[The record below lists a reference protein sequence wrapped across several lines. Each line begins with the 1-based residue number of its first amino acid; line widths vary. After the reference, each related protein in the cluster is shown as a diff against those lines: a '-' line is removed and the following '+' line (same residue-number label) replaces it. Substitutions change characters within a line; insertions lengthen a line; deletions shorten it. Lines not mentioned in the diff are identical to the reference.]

1 MDAFTSFS
9 ILGAVEGLTE
19 FLPISSTGHLIIARD
34 LFGLTTGSDLAVDAV
49 LQLATMLALV
59 VYFSKDLWNLALLKN
74 KLLLLAIIVGTAPG
88 VVAGLFLEDIMG
100 TLFRN
105 TALVAYALIVGSAI
119 MLAAE
124 YWGSKLQKTVAQV
137 TWGSGLVVGL
147 FQALAVVP
155 GMSRSGMTTAG
166 GMFLGFTRSEST
178 YFGFLLSVP
187 ILVGAG
193 LKKLY
198 ELFATGAASTV
209 GPELALGSVLA
220 FLLGIATIHL
230 FLGIVRRTPLT
241 VFVVYRVVL
250 AILLLTFVA

>member
-1 MDAFTSFS
+1 MDVWSFS
-9 ILGAVEGLTE
+9 MLGIVEGLTE
-19 FLPISSTGHLIIARD
+19 FLPISSTGHLIVARD

-59 VYFSKDLWNLALLKN
+59 VYFSKDLWSLALLRN
-74 KLLLLAIIVGTAPG
+74 KPLLLALAFGTIPG
-88 VVAGLFLEDIMG
+88 VLAGLMLEDIMG

-105 TALVAYALIVGSAI
+105 SALVAYALIVGSVI

-124 YWGSKLQKTVAQV
+124 RWGSKLGKTLAVLP
-137 TWGSGLVVGL
+137 WHSGLIVGL

-166 GMFLGFTRSEST
+166 GMFLGYTRAEST

-198 ELFATGAASTV
+198 ELYTTGTVSTI
-209 GPELALGSVLA
+209 GPELALGSMLA
-220 FLLGIATIHL
+220 FLFGMTTIHV
-230 FLGIVRRTPLT
+230 FLLIVRRTPLT
-241 VFVVYRVVL
+241 VFVLYRVLLAVL
-250 AILLLTFVA
+250 ILAYVA

>member
-1 MDAFTSFS
+1 MGDLFSFS

-74 KLLLLAIIVGTAPG
+74 KPLLLALAVGTVPG
-88 VVAGLFLEDIMG
+88 VMAGLMLEDIMG

-105 TALVAYALIVGSAI
+105 SALVAYALIVGSMI

-124 YWGSKLQKTVAQV
+124 RWGPKLSKALATLP
-137 TWGSGLVVGL
+137 WHSGLIVGL

-166 GMFLGFTRSEST
+166 GMFLGYTRAEST

-198 ELFATGAASTV
+198 ELYSTSAV
-209 GPELALGSVLA
+209 STIGPELALGSVLA
-220 FLLGIATIHL
+220 FLFGIATIHL
-230 FLGIVRRTPLT
+230 FLSIVRRTPLT
-241 VFVVYRVVL
+241 VFVVYRLIL
-250 AILLLTFVA
+250 AVALLVFIA